1 MNIKF
6 ADKIFRMLFVFV
18 FIIGMVGMPT
28 ARAIAQSP
36 CPSSMVSYWKAD
48 GDAADS
54 MDGNNGTL
62 NGATYTAGIVGQSF
76 ATDLN
81 QYIEIP
87 DNPNLHIPQ
96 NITIEAWVN
105 PSTSSGDRVIISKGN
120 SGIGDGW
127 HMMLRQN
134 NTLAVHARYGTAWE
148 ITETAETIPVGTWH
162 HVAYIY
168 DGSQAKLYIDGALKA
183 FRTFSDPIQQN
194 TRPLKIGT
202 VDQNTHFFIGLVDEV
217 AIYNNILSDSELTAH
232 YLNGVAGLS
241 YCEQPAQNQPP
252 EAEAGGPYAG
262 YAGESVTLD
271 ASASSDPDADPLI
284 YEWDLNNDGAFDDAT
299 GVTVIHIFDQ
309 AGEYTVGLR
318 VTDNGGLSDRDI
330 ATVTVTAVDSDGDG
344 IEDTADNCPSVAN
357 PGQEDADSDGVGD
370 ACDNCPYVA
379 NSDQKESEIP
389 ADLISY
395 WKFNEGTGALVSDTS
410 NGNDGTTIGDPVWS
424 TGISGTALN
433 FDGVDDS
440 VVIPNSANLVLGSDD
455 FTLMAWIY
463 PTAYIGSGG
472 LNAIITKHS
481 ADEGSWLFRVANDQ
495 GGVPKINFETDY
507 PILRYYGNTE
517 ITLNTWHHVAV
528 KRTGNDYTFYVDGHP
543 DGTFHDEKAFTTQEP
558 LRISDQGNTDSERW
572 TGAIDE
578 IGIFHR
584 ALTDVDV
591 MNQYQNG
598 LDGRGYISGDGIGD
612 ACDNCPLVCNPD
624 QSDSDGN
631 GVGDVCEEPQYNPGF
646 TVWLNQNKVDGGGW
660 PEGAQ
665 VTLTVGDPASPEIQ
679 RTESVGNAPDM
690 GVPGNIRFQFS
701 DEFTLRNGQTV
712 TLSLTDGS
720 YTRTHTIT
728 DLIVTSISANTN
740 IVTGTAAAGSQVGVY
755 NKWNGGIWR
764 NEIAADGS
772 WTADF
777 NVAGDEPGEEIADIK
792 PGEEYHVC
800 QSAQEGSTCWYLPI
814 LNPRVTVSLH
824 RNAVID
830 QGWPEN
836 TPLTLSINDPSN
848 GSGEDYTAQ
857 IIAGQGENLPNAYL
871 GFALYDQFQIKSG
884 YIVTVSGG
892 GYEVT
897 DIVHDLQVTDVDFE
911 NDLIIGTCSPD
922 TEVRLD
928 FYPFGQR
935 WVPVDTNGD
944 WSVDLSEYG
953 SSPNEQFTY
962 DLTPQS
968 YIPSACYNRSNN
980 QHETEN
986 MYPVSMAVW
995 VHGDIDGENWTIGQ
1009 SVLLEID
1016 DPSTLKNPDFSNQA
1030 WPEPGPWYLT
1040 GLHFPVAGEIDI
1052 QPGFIVTATQGDL
1065 VKTHVVKD
1073 IAITGVDIEEDIV
1086 SGTAIPNAYVTVT
1099 VESGDE
1105 GMRTVRANG
1114 TGNWF
1119 ADYSVPG
1126 PLPRQ
1131 EVKDITANTN
1141 VIAAEL
1147 DEQSN
1152 GTVVSWYVS
1161 NPGIGV
1167 RANDDKVEGW
1177 QWPLGATITVTVDDP
1192 DTQADPDITR
1202 TAQVYEAS
1210 WNPGEYRFDLSL
1222 SGVIDIKPGFEVT
1235 ASANGITKTLI
1246 VTSLAFTDINV
1257 GDDMVTGVA
1266 EAGSRVDIWACDNV
1280 TCINRHVYA
1289 DGDGTWVANFHVSG
1303 SESDEQQTFDIV
1315 KGTWIDSSQ
1324 TDDDGDNTM
1333 YGQNVPNPRIDV
1345 SYEHDWIQIYDFT
1358 PGGQV
1363 TYTIYDHQGGHALFG
1378 PVTGPVD
1385 SHGNGWIS
1393 SNLFHTDLI
1402 PGNYITALNVATGEE
1417 SSVLIQNVN
1426 LDYISIDEDRV
1437 FGTAEPNTTLQLNI
1451 SETHDQGFNLAV
1463 NVDDSGYWEVD
1474 LAAAGHPID
1483 NYRYADVR
1491 LFDAEGDSIIGQSPW
1506 IDAEI
1511 STDSFSTT
1519 NFSKNADVT
1528 FTLYDGPGGTLL
1540 YGPVTQRTGGNGG
1553 AWINLWEY
1561 GIDLVPG
1568 NYIVAYDHQ
1577 LNFTKALV
1585 VEPFDFVEM
1594 NAADDTV
1601 SGTAA
1606 PGEWVDLHVESLFS
1620 NWGMDALTNAS
1631 GQWFRNYGADNYDIT
1646 DQMWANGWAVDD
1658 RGNRSH
1664 DHTTGLPSL
1673 EASIADDWIS
1683 GYNFSPDRSVRIRI
1697 YASESGDLLSDIQI
1711 TARGDT
1717 QLYADYWQHNVD
1729 LKAGMYILAE
1739 DLETGKSSEL
1749 TLVSLTFD
1757 GVDYDAD
1764 TAFGTA
1770 EEGAKVV
1777 VRANHLFDNYE
1788 MTVSANSSGI
1798 WLADFSSYADI
1809 TTEWNMRAMVYDLEW
1824 DATVANAPKP
1834 PEFTASLD
1842 GDWING
1848 NNWTPNKEITI
1859 RIYEAEGG
1867 ALIGEPFIW
1876 GTDNHGSF
1884 NANLWNQVNLLPGY
1898 YITVTDNFSGVM
1910 KFLTLPNL
1918 TIDYLDPNLDVA
1930 GGRAPADTRLS
1941 ISFNN
1946 DQEGVQ
1952 FDMFSELDGT
1962 WEANFGAYDFDL
1974 TPGSNGNVRITD
1986 EDGDA
1991 VQVDARVPNPYIGVR
2006 ANGDQV
2012 EAWEWA
2018 LGETLTLEVDDP
2030 DTTDVDPDYS
2040 TTQVMGLAPWDPSQT
2055 YASFNLWNAYDIQPG
2070 NTVRVGNGVVT
2081 KTTIVTDI
2089 LITGFDVD
2097 ADTVSGTVATSGKSV
2112 EAYACDQSNC
2122 FSRRVYADANG
2133 NWFADFAHLGAQDK
2147 EEIFDIVPGTWLD
2160 SHESDEDGD
2169 WTFYGINVPNPY
2181 IEASPNGNWVH
2192 AREWPLGTIVTLTIN
2207 GEDEYTAL
2215 VEHNPDNP
2223 GDPNDIR
2230 ADFDLQGYDIK
2241 AGDVITA
2248 TGNSTSK
2255 TLTVSQLEVTDFDL
2269 ENDLVSGKG
2278 ASGTQIQ
2285 VCANTPD
2292 KCITRW
2298 VTPDTSGD
2306 WTANYH
2312 DPGTGNEDPDTFD
2325 LKNGSNGW
2333 AAEYDDDSDI
2343 TWYDW
2348 RAPNPTIGV
2357 RANDDKVEGWEW
2369 PLGVTVTVTV
2379 DDPATPDV
2387 DPDITRFAN
2396 VYEAPWNP
2404 GEFRFDLDLN
2414 GVIDIQPGFLVTTS
2428 YGDITKELIVS
2439 DFRITGYDLDADTV
2453 EGVAG
2458 SHQYLNVWTCWQ
2470 NDPCIG
2476 RDETADSNGFWST
2489 NFAVPGEQSWEKQ
2502 TADLR
2507 PGSWIDSSV
2516 SDEDGDSTMFGM
2528 SIKNPFIITFPEND
2542 AVEGWEWLDGTTVYL
2557 TIDDLTTEQ
2566 SPDFAREGVMAVTT
2580 WGDPRTYIRFDF
2592 AEEYDLKAGDVVT
2605 ITDGVIPHTHVVL
2618 NLSLTTINPTTDT
2631 ITGQADPGANV
2642 VLWPHEFD
2650 QVATVYAKAG
2660 LDGVWTAD
2668 FTGLFDLVAGTGGR
2682 SEILDEAGNATA
2694 VDWNVPFNQPPV
2706 ADAGPDRIVFA
2717 GDTITLD
2724 ASASSDPEAGALT
2737 YAWDLDNDGLY
2748 DDASGVTT
2756 AISFSQP
2763 GEHII
2768 GLQVTDDGGLSG
2780 TDTVTIT
2787 VLAWTLK
2794 GFYQPVDMNGV
2805 YNTVKNGST
2814 VPLKFEIFAG
2824 NTELTDVA
2832 NIKSLT
2838 YAQTSCDATA
2848 TTDEIETIA
2857 TGGTSLRYADGQFI
2871 YNWKTPKTAGKCY
2884 RVTMT
2889 TLDGSSLVAYFKLK

>member
-6 ADKIFRMLFVFV
+6 ADKIFRVLFIFV
-18 FIIGMVGMPT
+18 FIVGLVGMPST
-28 ARAIAQSP
+28 RAIAQSP

-48 GDAADS
+48 GNATDS

-62 NGATYTAGIVGQSF
+62 NGATYSAGMVGQSF
-76 ATDLN
+76 ATDVN
-81 QYIEIP
+81 QYVEVP
-87 DNPNLHIPQ
+87 DNANLHIPQ
-96 NITIEAWVN
+96 DITIEAWVN

-148 ITETAETIPVGTWH
+148 ITETSETIPVGAWH
-162 HVAYIY
+162 HVAYTY
-168 DGSQAKLYIDGALKA
+168 DGSQANLYIDGVLKA
-183 FRTFSDPIQQN
+183 SRIFSDLIQQN

-217 AIYNNILSDSELTAH
+217 AIYNSVLSESDLTEH
-232 YLNGVAGLS
+232 YLNGVASLS
-241 YCEQPAQNQPP
+241 YCGQPAQNQPP
-252 EAEAGGPYAG
+252 VADAGGPYAA
-262 YAGESVTLD
+262 YTGESVTLD
-271 ASASSDPDADPLI
+271 ASASSDPEADPLT
-284 YEWDLNNDGAFDDAT
+284 YEWELNNDGAFDDAT
-299 GVTVIHIFDQ
+299 GVTVTHTFDQ
-309 AGEYTVGLR
+309 IGENTIGLR
-318 VTDNGGLSDRDI
+318 VTDNGGLIDTDI
-330 ATVTVTAVDSDGDG
+330 ATVTVTATDSDGDG
-344 IEDTADNCPSVAN
+344 IEDTADNCPSTAN
-357 PGQEDADSDGVGD
+357 PGQEDADNDGIGDVCDNCPTTHNPDQKESEMPAGTSGYWKLDGDAQNTINGNAGTVYGAQFTPNGKVDQALEFHGGTDYVDLGTDPSFDITDELTLMSWVNIPDYNGCKRIIAKWGDGGIEKYAYALSFSGDRLFFEFFYPDGQHATMQSDIGIPVNTWSHVAATFKGATGVAKFVIDGAVYNPTIFPTGQIVVASDLPLVLGNSAYGNPCPYVGLMDEAAVFSRALPVDEIEQLRQEGLVGRNYSSTDGIGD
-370 ACDNCPYVA
+370 ACDNC
-379 NSDQKESEIP
+379 ST
-389 ADLISY
+389 
-395 WKFNEGTGALVSDTS
+395 KFNPDQSDSDT
-410 NGNDGTTIGDPVWS
+410 
-424 TGISGTALN
+424 
-433 FDGVDDS
+433 DGVGDTCDNCLHSYNPGQEDS
-440 VVIPNSANLVLGSDD
+440 ETAEINIAPQGIADASD
-455 FTLMAWIY
+455 
-463 PTAYIGSGG
+463 G
-472 LNAIITKHS
+472 LYN
-481 ADEGSWLFRVANDQ
+481 
-495 GGVPKINFETDY
+495 
-507 PILRYYGNTE
+507 
-517 ITLNTWHHVAV
+517 
-528 KRTGNDYTFYVDGHP
+528 P
-543 DGTFHDEKAFTTQEP
+543 DGTPVSPANWNDGDESTTAHIGVVPPVWIRIAFDSSRTVDKVKIVHHDSDPYHFGQHCFTMQNGRIEAWDSANGNWISVVDVNGATEDVQEYAFEPVSTT
-558 LRISDQGNTDSERW
+558 
-572 TGAIDE
+572 AIRVFNENSIHSE
-578 IGIFHR
+578 IGCGYWVNELYVYEP
-584 ALTDVDV
+584 AAGPDGVGDV
-591 MNQYQNG
+591 
-598 LDGRGYISGDGIGD
+598 
-612 ACDNCPLVCNPD
+612 CDNCPLVCNPD

-631 GVGDVCEEPQYNPGF
+631 GVGDACEIQPLNPGF
-646 TVWLNQNKVDGGGW
+646 TVWLNQNKVDGYGW

-665 VTLTVGDPASPEIQ
+665 VTLIVGDPAAPEIQ
-679 RTESVGNAPDM
+679 RTETVGNAPDI
-690 GVPGNIRFQFS
+690 GGQGNIRFQFG
-701 DEFTLRNGQTV
+701 DEFILRNGQTV
-712 TLSLTDGS
+712 TLSVTDGS
-720 YTRTHTIT
+720 YVRTHTIT
-728 DLIVTSISANTN
+728 DLIVTDISADAN
-740 IVTGTAAAGSQVGVY
+740 IVTGTATAGSDVGVY

-764 NEIAADGS
+764 NEITASNGA
-772 WTADF
+772 WTANF
-777 NVAGDEPGEEIADIK
+777 NVTGDESGEVIADIK

-800 QSAQEGSTCWYLPI
+800 QSAQEGSTCWYLP
-814 LNPRVTVSLH
+814 
-824 RNAVID
+824 
-830 QGWPEN
+830 
-836 TPLTLSINDPSN
+836 
-848 GSGEDYTAQ
+848 
-857 IIAGQGENLPNAYL
+857 LPNPS
-871 GFALYDQFQIKSG
+871 IS
-884 YIVTVSGG
+884 
-892 GYEVT
+892 
-897 DIVHDLQVTDVDFE
+897 
-911 NDLIIGTCSPD
+911 
-922 TEVRLD
+922 VR
-928 FYPFGQR
+928 P
-935 WVPVDTNGD
+935 
-944 WSVDLSEYG
+944 
-953 SSPNEQFTY
+953 
-962 DLTPQS
+962 
-968 YIPSACYNRSNN
+968 
-980 QHETEN
+980 
-986 MYPVSMAVW
+986 
-995 VHGDIDGENWTIGQ
+995 
-1009 SVLLEID
+1009 
-1016 DPSTLKNPDFSNQA
+1016 
-1030 WPEPGPWYLT
+1030 
-1040 GLHFPVAGEIDI
+1040 
-1052 QPGFIVTATQGDL
+1052 
-1065 VKTHVVKD
+1065 
-1073 IAITGVDIEEDIV
+1073 
-1086 SGTAIPNAYVTVT
+1086 
-1099 VESGDE
+1099 
-1105 GMRTVRANG
+1105 
-1114 TGNWF
+1114 
-1119 ADYSVPG
+1119 
-1126 PLPRQ
+1126 
-1131 EVKDITANTN
+1131 
-1141 VIAAEL
+1141 
-1147 DEQSN
+1147 
-1152 GTVVSWYVS
+1152 
-1161 NPGIGV
+1161 
-1167 RANDDKVEGW
+1167 NDDKVEGW
-1177 QWPLGATITVTVDDP
+1177 GWPLGATVTVTVDDP
-1192 DTQADPDITR
+1192 DTDPNPDITR
-1202 TAQVYEAS
+1202 TAVVYEAS
-1210 WNPGEYRFDLSL
+1210 WNPGEYRFDLNL
-1222 SGVIDIKPGFEVT
+1222 YGEFDIQPNFEVT
-1235 ASANGITKTLI
+1235 ATYGGVTKTHV

-1257 GDDMVTGVA
+1257 DDDIVTGVA
-1266 EAGSRVDIWACDNV
+1266 ATGSRVDIWACDNV
-1280 TCINRHVYA
+1280 TCINRHVNA
-1289 DGDGTWVANFHVSG
+1289 DGGTWTADFAHFGDEN
-1303 SESDEQQTFDIV
+1303 DEQNTFPIV
-1315 KGTWIDSSQ
+1315 PGTWIDSSQ
-1324 TDDDGDNTM
+1324 GDDDGDSTM
-1333 YGQNVPNPRIDV
+1333 FGQRVPDPRMDV

-1358 PGGQV
+1358 PGGEV

-1426 LDYISIDEDRV
+1426 LDYISMDEDRV
-1437 FGTAEPNTTLQLNI
+1437 FGTAEPNATLQLNI
-1451 SETHDQGFNLAV
+1451 NETHDQGFNLPV
-1463 NVDDSGYWEVD
+1463 NVDDSGYWEVN
-1474 LAAAGHPID
+1474 LAVEGHPID

-1491 LFDAEGDSIIGQSPW
+1491 LYDAEGDSIIAQSPW

-1511 STDSFSTT
+1511 STDSFGTT

-1540 YGPVTQRTGGNGG
+1540 YGPVTRRTGGNGG

-1601 SGTAA
+1601 SGAAA

-1631 GQWFRNYGADNYDIT
+1631 GQWLRNYGADNYDIT

-1683 GYNFSPDRSVRIRI
+1683 GYNFSPDRSVRIRV
-1697 YASESGDLLSDIQI
+1697 YAAEGGDLLSDIQI
-1711 TARGDT
+1711 IARGDT
-1717 QLYADYWQHNVD
+1717 QLYADYWQHHVD
-1729 LKAGMYILAE
+1729 LNAGMYILAE

-1749 TLVSLTFD
+1749 TLVPLAFD

-1770 EEGAKVV
+1770 EEGTKVV

-1788 MTVSANSSGI
+1788 MTVIANGSGI
-1798 WLADFSSYADI
+1798 WLANFSSFGADL
-1809 TTEWNMRAMVYDLEW
+1809 TPDWDMRVMVFDLEL

-1848 NNWTPNKEITI
+1848 NNWTPNNEVTI
-1859 RIYEAEGG
+1859 RIYESDGG
-1867 ALIGEPFIW
+1867 ASIAEPFTW
-1876 GTDNHGSF
+1876 GTDNYGSF
-1884 NANLWNQVNLLPGY
+1884 NANLWNNGVDLLPGN

-1910 KFLTLPNL
+1910 KALDLPNL

-1930 GGRAPADTRLS
+1930 GGKAPRDTRLS
-1941 ISFNN
+1941 VSFNN
-1946 DQEGVQ
+1946 NQEGVQ
-1952 FDMFSELDGT
+1952 FDMFSESNDT
-1962 WEANFGAYDFDL
+1962 WEANFAAYDFDL
-1974 TPGSNGNVRITD
+1974 QPGSSGNVSITD
-1986 EDGDA
+1986 EDGDR
-1991 VQVDARVPNPYIGVR
+1991 VQVDGRVLTPYV
-2006 ANGDQV
+2006 
-2012 EAWEWA
+2012 
-2018 LGETLTLEVDDP
+2018 
-2030 DTTDVDPDYS
+2030 
-2040 TTQVMGLAPWDPSQT
+2040 
-2055 YASFNLWNAYDIQPG
+2055 
-2070 NTVRVGNGVVT
+2070 
-2081 KTTIVTDI
+2081 
-2089 LITGFDVD
+2089 
-2097 ADTVSGTVATSGKSV
+2097 
-2112 EAYACDQSNC
+2112 
-2122 FSRRVYADANG
+2122 
-2133 NWFADFAHLGAQDK
+2133 
-2147 EEIFDIVPGTWLD
+2147 
-2160 SHESDEDGD
+2160 
-2169 WTFYGINVPNPY
+2169 
-2181 IEASPNGNWVH
+2181 EASPNSNWVH
-2192 AREWPLGTIVTLTIN
+2192 AREWSIGTEMTLTIN
-2207 GEDEYTAL
+2207 DPNTPQPVDYTATATM
-2215 VEHNPDNP
+2215 EQAPWNP
-2223 GDPNDIR
+2223 GDPNDIV
-2230 ADFDLQGYDIK
+2230 ADFDLQGYDVK
-2241 AGDVITA
+2241 AGDVITT
-2248 TGNSTSK
+2248 TGNGIGK
-2255 TLTVSQLEVTDFDL
+2255 TLTVSQLEVTDLDL
-2269 ENDLVSGKG
+2269 ENDLISGKG
-2278 ASGTQIQ
+2278 TFNVPIQ
-2285 VCANTPD
+2285 VCANTPN

-2306 WTANYH
+2306 WTVNYH
-2312 DPGTGNEDPDTFD
+2312 DLGTGNDDPDTFD

-2357 RANDDKVEGWEW
+2357 RANDNKVEGWEW

-2387 DPDITRFAN
+2387 DPDITQFAN

-2489 NFAVPGEQSWEKQ
+2489 NFAIPGEQSWEQQ

-2528 SIKNPFIITFPEND
+2528 NVKNPFIIAFPEND
-2542 AVEGWEWLDGTTVYL
+2542 AVEGWEWPDGTTVYL

-2592 AEEYDLKAGDVVT
+2592 AEEYDLKVGDVVT
-2605 ITDGVIPHTHVVL
+2605 ITDGVTPRTHVVL
-2618 NLSLTTINPTTDT
+2618 NLSLTAINPTTDT

-2660 LDGVWTAD
+2660 LDGVWTAN

-2682 SEILDEAGNATA
+2682 LQILDEAGNATA
-2694 VDWNVPFNQPPV
+2694 VDWNVPFNQSPV

-2717 GDTITLD
+2717 GETITLD
-2724 ASASSDPEAGALT
+2724 ASGSSDPEAGALT

-2794 GFYQPVDMNGV
+2794 GFYQPVDMNGI

-2824 NTELTDVA
+2824 NTELTDIA

-2838 YAQTSCDATA
+2838 YAQTACDATA

-2857 TGGTSLRYADGQFI
+2857 TGGTSLHYVDGQFI